1 MQLAMTTS
9 GRHRRLADSDSDSSD
24 SEDPSHGDTNQKK
37 QSLILTS
44 ARASEHCAPGKAY
57 RLLAAGVG
65 YRRMDDL
72 SALRQIDYIDL
83 SRNKLS
89 NLDGLSGLRRL
100 KTLNVSNNRL
110 SVTGLNEGITK
121 LDTLRV
127 LNVSANAVGSMFEW
141 VMHAAFAPQLLT
153 LIVTHARVATLDG
166 VAALHA
172 LQTLVVSHNDIEDLA
187 PVCALTQLKKLSA
200 SHNKVRSLPQR
211 LPGTLTELR
220 VAHNAIT
227 DLAGS
232 FDSKMKHYTKD
243 GVNNS
248 NSINKKDSSVAGA
261 MITWR
266 RNLTILDI
274 GHNRMSDLSIL
285 SAFDQL
291 KNINVKGNPVCEKS
305 ENTNNGRKSDDEDD
319 GADNH
324 HGQHWIQCICPNVQV
339 VDGMRV
345 AGGRRKNRIN
355 RLRVA
360 AGLKIEADRK
370 FARAPHVHA
379 VKRLMEQQQR
389 DDGAPRQTLDEDAM
403 AEGERVLRR
412 AQQKEREEGKSCSDK
427 GEGDDDVED
436 VEYEKKEK
444 DSETKAKKWK
454 KRKTEEVEGKEKD
467 EDASR
472 KRSAKRAKRQGQ
484 RKSSA
489 DKPSDNGNDGAD
501 EDDDDA
507 IDAESF
513 MQQARDKVLVK
524 SMAGAKVKTL
534 SAKDSKKKRK
544 KQGRHDGD
552 VGDVS
557 VAISHEPFGR
567 GGEAQW

>member
-1 MQLAMTTS
+1 MQLAMATS

-24 SEDPSHGDTNQKK
+24 SEDQSHGDATQKK

-57 RLLAAGVG
+57 RLLAAGIG

-72 SALRQIDYIDL
+72 STLRQIDYIDL

-89 NLDGLSGLRRL
+89 SLDGLSGLRRL

-110 SVTGLNEGITK
+110 SVAGLNEGITK

-127 LNVSANAVGSMFEW
+127 LNVSGNAVGSMFEW
-141 VMHAAFAPQLLT
+141 VMHAAFATQLLT

-187 PVCALTQLKKLSA
+187 PVCALTQLKKLSV
-200 SHNKVRSLPQR
+200 SHNKVRTLPQR
-211 LPGTLTELR
+211 LPATLTELR

-227 DLAGS
+227 DLAGALDTRNKS
-232 FDSKMKHYTKD
+232 
-243 GVNNS
+243 GGNNNS
-248 NSINKKDSSVAGA
+248 SINKKDSSVAGA
-261 MITWR
+261 MITWKQ
-266 RNLTILDI
+266 NLTILDI
-274 GHNRMSDLSIL
+274 GHNRISELSIL

-291 KNINVKGNPVCEKS
+291 KNINVKGNPVCEKP
-305 ENTNNGRKSDDEDD
+305 ENVSSDGKGDKDD
-319 GADNH
+319 GNGNQ
-324 HGQHWIQCICPNVQV
+324 HGQHWIQIICPNIQV

-345 AGGRRKNRIN
+345 AGGRRKDRIN

-379 VKRLMEQQQR
+379 VMRLMEEQKR
-389 DDGAPRQTLDEDAM
+389 DDGGPRQTLDEDAM

-412 AQQKEREEGKSCSDK
+412 AQRKEQEEEQSESDK
-427 GEGDDDVED
+427 QEGDEDAADVAAQ
-436 VEYEKKEK
+436 KKEK
-444 DSETKAKKWK
+444 DLETKVKKRK
-454 KRKTEEVEGKEKD
+454 KRKTEELEDKD
-467 EDASR
+467 KDKDGSG
-472 KRSAKRAKRQGQ
+472 KRSTKRAKRQGL
-484 RKSSA
+484 KSSVG
-489 DKPSDNGNDGAD
+489 KPSDRGDDGAD
-501 EDDDDA
+501 NDDNDDDA

-513 MQQARDKVLVK
+513 MQQARDKVLAK
-524 SMAGAKVKTL
+524 SMAGAKVKTI
-534 SAKDSKKKRK
+534 SAKDSKQKRK
-544 KQGRHDGD
+544 KQGRGDSD

-557 VAISHEPFGR
+557 VAISHEPFGC